1 MNYKNAQEYR
11 NMKLLAKF
19 DSRSPCLRCSII
31 QESRGGQN
39 NLKQGERHLKCDI
52 AIGKTEIR
60 RLVYFYHSL
69 GTLLHEIAD
78 QIDSGLDDD
87 RFQKIERMT
96 YKCLRLLEKL
106 KAWENEPICPLISHF
121 PNGKDIYEVEPE
133 KVRLFM
139 ALKIYTGDTKA
150 SQKCLIH
157 WKTHVISKALNLLWY
172 LNTRLLSRKKK
183 AYEWMDITVEQLESG
198 LLSAPSINCFLA
210 QNGARAKKLMLNILD
225 YTLTGRELEYTAAI
239 SPDGFYWVNNHTPQ
253 QVLMYYNAKFLIAR
267 LTKMKHQLVFI
278 IVPVIPTIYDITS
291 SWMADWKRK
300 NKVVLG
306 KLIND
311 KLRLLQHDCRIV
323 FLFEEPQIMEMC
335 EYMTRTLS
343 KALHV
348 SYLCLSRGNE
358 CILLNEMSNV
368 AQEWEGSS
376 VYDVHDSWQG
386 WKEELQIT
394 CQTLKPAPKAI
405 ERLWHEVK
413 PVSEDHENLWQ
424 GWSSTILAIK
434 KHGVRTGL
442 KKGIY
447 MMALQLLRPPVIPP
461 PPPKGVTEPMTVQ
474 IYQDEY
480 KKTLK
485 AYFDIDNIF
494 TQLATIYEVIEKP
507 HSLLDILRQPKYT
520 FEPVHGDREHDFNF
534 HQAHNTALFLCLVS
548 LAVRCLRDGVEEPD
562 LIQFR
567 KDVRALTARLDFKAK
582 DRINNKKAH
591 PRGKYKK
598 KKLEDVLKKAVG
610 QALSQ
615 RLNAKRP

>member
-1 MNYKNAQEYR
+1 M
-11 NMKLLAKF
+11 
-19 DSRSPCLRCSII
+19 
-31 QESRGGQN
+31 
-39 NLKQGERHLKCDI
+39 
-52 AIGKTEIR
+52 
-60 RLVYFYHSL
+60 
-69 GTLLHEIAD
+69 
-78 QIDSGLDDD
+78 
-87 RFQKIERMT
+87 
-96 YKCLRLLEKL
+96 
-106 KAWENEPICPLISHF
+106 
-121 PNGKDIYEVEPE
+121 
-133 KVRLFM
+133 
-139 ALKIYTGDTKA
+139 
-150 SQKCLIH
+150 
-157 WKTHVISKALNLLWY
+157 
-172 LNTRLLSRKKK
+172 
-183 AYEWMDITVEQLESG
+183 
-198 LLSAPSINCFLA
+198 
-210 QNGARAKKLMLNILD
+210 
-225 YTLTGRELEYTAAI
+225 
-239 SPDGFYWVNNHTPQ
+239 
-253 QVLMYYNAKFLIAR
+253 FLI
-267 LTKMKHQLVFI
+267 L
-278 IVPVIPTIYDITS
+278 P
-291 SWMADWKRK
+291 
-300 NKVVLG
+300 
-306 KLIND
+306 
-311 KLRLLQHDCRIV
+311 
-323 FLFEEPQIMEMC
+323 
-335 EYMTRTLS
+335 
-343 KALHV
+343 
-348 SYLCLSRGNE
+348 
-358 CILLNEMSNV
+358 
-368 AQEWEGSS
+368 
-376 VYDVHDSWQG
+376 
-386 WKEELQIT
+386 
-394 CQTLKPAPKAI
+394 TLKPAPKAI